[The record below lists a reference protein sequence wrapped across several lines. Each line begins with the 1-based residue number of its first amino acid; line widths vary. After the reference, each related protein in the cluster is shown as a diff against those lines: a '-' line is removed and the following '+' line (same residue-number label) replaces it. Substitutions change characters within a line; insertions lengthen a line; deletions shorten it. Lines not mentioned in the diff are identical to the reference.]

1 MSSIPQF
8 YSEYCTFPSHLS
20 EFSTPT
26 STSVPG
32 VGAHPMW
39 STSHQESLVPP
50 LFDNALL
57 DHVVSPQSQITS
69 SVRMSSY
76 PGGKLGTLDFA
87 AVSDY
92 YKVDLSAAMPAG
104 AGLDNFGAAF
114 QPNMCQFREDYCC
127 GFLDDFKPL
136 FPAAGENWVR
146 TYVSLINYV
155 LPSLLFIYLF
165 KKKLTAC
172 V

>member
-1 MSSIPQF
+1 MSSNNIPQF
-8 YSEYCTFPSHLS
+8 YSEYCGTFPSHLS

-26 STSVPG
+26 STSSVPG
-32 VGAHPMW
+32 VVVGAHPMW
-39 STSHQESLVPP
+39 TSHHEESLVPP

-76 PGGKLGTLDFA
+76 PAGKLGTLDF

-92 YKVDLSAAMPAG
+92 YKVDLSAMPG

-146 TYVSLINYV
+146 IYVRM
-155 LPSLLFIYLF
+155 
-165 KKKLTAC
+165 
-172 V
+172 